1 MPYEILRDP
10 FHTYPFGPVAVTV
23 VTLQRKIALQTSCEI
38 LEWMC
43 LNMVI
48 PLAYLF
54 VLLVGSPPPADC
66 REEESPSL
74 PEHSRMVANTSA
86 VGFGP

>member
-1 MPYEILRDP
+1 MT
-10 FHTYPFGPVAVTV
+10 HTYPFGPVAV
-23 VTLQRKIALQTSCEI
+23 VTLQRKMALQTSCEI

-54 VLLVGSPPPADC
+54 LVGSV
-66 REEESPSL
+66 EEEAAALAMESSL
-74 PEHSRMVANTSA
+74 EQSRMVANTSA
-86 VGFGP
+86 VGLGP